1 MISITDNDLSMIKKK
16 IQYKYEMTHYRKLE
30 EIKNK
35 THEWKILSKNEIIID
50 LYTIDEYISI
60 SEGFRKKSFKSKND
74 RY

>member
-1 MISITDNDLSMIKKK
+1 
-16 IQYKYEMTHYRKLE
+16 MTHYRKLE